1 MVTRSDGSPKIV
13 SFHLDHI
20 EDSET
25 HKIAKVLATMKGEVV
40 EMSSSD
46 HYGNCDMG
54 KREGGL
60 MQPVPHL
67 R

>member
-1 MVTRSDGSPKIV
+1 MMTRSDGSPKIV
-13 SFHLDHI
+13 SFHLDRI

-40 EMSSSD
+40 EMSLSE

-54 KREGGL
+54 RMEGGP
-60 MQPVPHL
+60 MQPVPPL